1 MEAYFDNSAT
11 TRCYDSVK
19 DIVIKTMTEDFGNP
33 SAMHLKGVGAE
44 KYVKESA
51 GKLARLMKVQEKEIL
66 FTSGGT
72 ESDNLALIGAA
83 MANKRRGN
91 HIITTAVEHPAVS
104 QPALFLQEQGFE
116 VTYLPVDSRGVVK
129 LEALKAVL
137 RPDTILVSVMYVN
150 NEVGA
155 VMPIEEIGK
164 LVHEKSPEALFHVD
178 AIQAFGK
185 YRIYPKKMGIDLLSV
200 SSHKIH
206 GPKGVGFLYIHEKA
220 KLQPQILGGG
230 QQNGMRSG
238 TDNVPG
244 IAGLGVAAEEIYRNL
259 DANVEKMYS
268 LKEQIAEGLKKIGD
282 IRINGMELRE
292 GAPQILSISVMGVR
306 SEVLLHSLEERG
318 IYVSAG
324 SACSSHKRKPSSTL
338 SAMGLAGD
346 QIESTVRL
354 SFSEENTPEEADYF
368 LQVMEELVPM
378 LRRYSRR

>member
-1 MEAYFDNSAT
+1 
-11 TRCYDSVK
+11 
-19 DIVIKTMTEDFGNP
+19 
-33 SAMHLKGVGAE
+33 
-44 KYVKESA
+44 
-51 GKLARLMKVQEKEIL
+51 
-66 FTSGGT
+66 
-72 ESDNLALIGAA
+72 
-83 MANKRRGN
+83 MANKRSGN

-129 LEALKAVL
+129 LDALEAVL

-155 VMPIEEIGK
+155 VMPVEEIGRRIR
-164 LVHEKSPEALFHVD
+164 EKSPKALFHVD

-206 GPKGVGFLYIHEKA
+206 GPKGVGFLYINEKA
-220 KLQPQILGGG
+220 KIQPQILGGG
-230 QQNGMRSG
+230 QQSGMRSG

-259 DANVEKMYS
+259 DANVEKMYC
-268 LKEQIAEGLKKIGD
+268 LKEHIAKGLTKIPD

-318 IYVSAG
+318 IFISAG

-338 SAMGLAGD
+338 AAMGMPKD

-354 SFSEENTPEEADYF
+354 SFSEENTVEEADYF
-368 LQVMEELVPM
+368 LQVMEEMVPM

>member
-1 MEAYFDNSAT
+1 MEVYFDNSAT

-19 DIVIKTMTEDFGNP
+19 DIVIRTMTEDFGNP
-33 SAMHLKGVGAE
+33 SAMHLKGVEAE
-44 KYVKESA
+44 KYVKDSA
-51 GKLARLMKVQEKEIL
+51 AQLARILKVLEKEIL

-72 ESDNLALIGAA
+72 ESDNLALIGGA
-83 MANKRRGN
+83 MANKRSGN

-129 LEALKAVL
+129 LDALEAVL
-137 RPDTILVSVMYVN
+137 RPDTILVSVMFVN

-155 VMPIEEIGK
+155 VMPVEEISRRIR
-164 LVHEKSPEALFHVD
+164 EKSPKALFHVD

-206 GPKGVGFLYIHEKA
+206 GPKGVGFLYISEKA
-220 KLQPQILGGG
+220 KIQPQILGGG
-230 QQNGMRSG
+230 QQSGMRSG

-259 DANVEKMYS
+259 DANVEKMYC
-268 LKEQIAEGLKKIGD
+268 LKEHIAKGLAKIPD
-282 IRINGMELRE
+282 IRMNGMDLRE

-318 IYVSAG
+318 IFISAG

-338 SAMGLAGD
+338 AAMGMPKD

-354 SFSEENTPEEADYF
+354 SFSEENTVEEADYF
-368 LQVMEELVPM
+368 LQVMEEIVPM